1 MMIIK
6 TKNSRTNRV
15 NSPRRPKPVGN
26 ICDTVTGGYD
36 TVVMVFKREWAEFIQ
51 KTMPYDEG
59 SRFAFKIMQYGAEEI
74 EPTDLTPEER
84 SYFEAVV
91 RPELDRQIKRKKE
104 GKPL

>member
-1 MMIIK
+1 MMIAR

-15 NSPRRPKPVGN
+15 NAPRRSKPVGN
-26 ICDTVTGGYD
+26 VYDTVTGGYD
-36 TVVMVFKREWAEFIQ
+36 TVVMVFKQEWAEFIQ
-51 KTMPYDEG
+51 TMPYDEG